1 MVKKDKETTR
11 GEGKDLWIA
20 LGRKQAVLSGSPAR
34 IRALSGKGRSV
45 TVLSEIIRLT
55 REETVAG
62 DLASGIGG
70 KIVIES
76 SQGAFGA
83 PAPRGSRIEAVCGM
97 PIHLK
102 GDFLVFPGASI
113 LKWIDK
119 GVPPAETP
127 TLICGSMVAKKGPG
141 EGEPF
146 LWIRGKNGVKFKK
159 GVFRGTGD
167 SLFFQPGPGILRMEG
182 GKENCRFEIGEM
194 AFQGKRITLNIH
206 DFTWKVENSF
216 SRRLPLAASVGK
228 DQGGIR

>member
-1 MVKKDKETTR
+1 M
-11 GEGKDLWIA
+11 
-20 LGRKQAVLSGSPAR
+20 
-34 IRALSGKGRSV
+34 
-45 TVLSEIIRLT
+45 
-55 REETVAG
+55 
-62 DLASGIGG
+62 
-70 KIVIES
+70 
-76 SQGAFGA
+76 
-83 PAPRGSRIEAVCGM
+83 IEAVCGM

-113 LKWIDK
+113 LKWISK
-119 GVPPAETP
+119 GVPQGERP

-141 EGEPF
+141 GGEPF

-182 GKENCRFEIGEM
+182 GKGNCRFGIGDL

-216 SRRLPLAASVGK
+216 TRRVPLAASVGTN
-228 DQGGIR
+228 QGGIR